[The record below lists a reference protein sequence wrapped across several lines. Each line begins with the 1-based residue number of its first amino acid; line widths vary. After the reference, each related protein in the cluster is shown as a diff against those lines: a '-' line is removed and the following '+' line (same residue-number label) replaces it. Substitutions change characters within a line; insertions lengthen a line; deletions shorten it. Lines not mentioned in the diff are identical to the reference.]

1 MKRYL
6 HELISLL
13 GTTKRQI
20 PWMLALFTGSSI
32 LDLIGLS
39 LIVPYVSL
47 VLDSRALDGVLGKI
61 VVYFGLPKEQP
72 FLLTALG
79 GGLVGVFFLK
89 TVAGVWI
96 NHSIIRFSQNQQIRL
111 RSCLMAAYQ
120 DLPYTDYLRRNSS
133 EYIHC
138 IQSLTGQFAN
148 GVVAPLLRALSDGIV
163 GLVIICFLAKASPMA
178 LLLMIAMFGPVL
190 VVYDRLFRKNL
201 RSIGLMAN
209 QGSRRVV
216 KGIHEGIEGLK
227 EIRILGKEHYFHKM
241 VVSGAT
247 DYAASMVRSQ
257 TVSTAPKYL
266 LELVLICFVVA
277 LVLVTLK
284 LEHSLQSLAPVLAL
298 FGIAALR
305 LLPMINVFS
314 NGISQLRFN
323 RNTVRQLYE
332 DLKQLETANQSRP
345 SSERRRNENDVTNN
359 SHFEDG
365 VQERFTDLDLKNV
378 NFSYPGTSRKALCG
392 ISLEIRSGESIGLV
406 GPSGS
411 GKTTLV
417 DVLLGLLVP
426 QNGEILYNGVP
437 LRESLGQWR
446 NQIAY
451 LPQQVFLVDNTLRS
465 NVALGEEESEID
477 DDRVMTALHQARLSE
492 LAEQLPNGVNTVI
505 GERGVR
511 LSGGQRQRVALARA
525 FYHGRS
531 VLVMDEATSALDTET
546 EAEIV
551 AEIQRLKGLKTM
563 VVIAHRLSTVQYCDR
578 IYRLDNGVVV
588 ESGPPAKI
596 LRLHGDPASSSQH

>member
-13 GTTKRQI
+13 GTSKRQV
-20 PWMLALFTGSSI
+20 PWMLVLFTGSSI

-47 VLDSRALDGVLGKI
+47 VLDNRALDGVLGKI
-61 VVYFGLPKEQP
+61 VDYFGLPKEQT
-72 FLLTALG
+72 FLLTSLG
-79 GGLVGVFFLK
+79 AGLVVVFLLK
-89 TVAGVWI
+89 TAAGVWI

-120 DLPYTDYLRRNSS
+120 NLPYTDYLRRNSS

-148 GVVAPLLRALSDGIV
+148 SVVAPLLRALSDGIV
-163 GLVIICFLAKASPMA
+163 GLVIICFLAKASPLA

-190 VVYDRLFRKNL
+190 IVYDRLFRKNL

-209 QGSRRVV
+209 LGSRRVV

-227 EIRILGKEHYFHKM
+227 EIRILGKERYFHKM

-284 LEHSLQSLAPVLAL
+284 REDSLQSLAPVLAL

-305 LLPMINVFS
+305 LLPMVNVFS
-314 NGISQLRFN
+314 NGVSQLRFN
-323 RNTVRQLYE
+323 RNTVGQLYE
-332 DLKQLETANQSRP
+332 DLKQLETANQSR
-345 SSERRRNENDVTNN
+345 SLSERRRNENDLTNI
-359 SHFEDG
+359 SRLDG
-365 VQERFTDLDLKNV
+365 VPEKFTVLDLRSV
-378 NFSYPGTSRKALCG
+378 NFSYPGTPRKALCG
-392 ISLEIRSGESIGLV
+392 ISLEIRAGESIGLI

-426 QNGEILYNGVP
+426 QDGEILYNGVP
-437 LRESLGQWR
+437 LQESLDQWR
-446 NQIAY
+446 KQIAY

-477 DDRVMTALHQARLSE
+477 DDRVVTALHQARLSE
-492 LAEQLPNGVNTVI
+492 LVEQLPNGVNTVI

-525 FYHGRS
+525 FYHGRN

-551 AEIQRLKGLKTM
+551 AEIQRLKGIKTM

-578 IYRLDNGVVV
+578 IYRLENGVVV
-588 ESGPPAKI
+588 ESGPPATI
-596 LRLHGDPASSSQH
+596 LKLHGDLDSTSQR